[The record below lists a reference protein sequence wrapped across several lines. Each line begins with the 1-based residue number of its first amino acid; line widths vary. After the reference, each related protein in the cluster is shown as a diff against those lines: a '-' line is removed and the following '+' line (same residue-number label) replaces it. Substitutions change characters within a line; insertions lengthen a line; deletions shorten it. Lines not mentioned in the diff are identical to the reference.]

1 MILLAPGIV
10 FKILYFWTFCLWWT
24 VLVLFGCRTITYEK
38 TQTLFKVGKPPFKP
52 VIRNMSLANQFQ
64 TPITLYDVKLSNR
77 AMEYFTVCMYACTYV
92 CVCTCVIVCWCMC
105 PCVRMSS
112 ANQFQIPISLY
123 DMKPTAK
130 TMDHYVVCIYLS
142 VCVCMYVCVCVCV
155 YMCVYVC
162 VHGCTAPVCISILCT
177 CVYICMIYIFN
188 VMWCIVCICGG
199 VLVFEVLI

>member
-1 MILLAPGIV
+1 MVRFSVELIPGIVLYCCTCDLLAPGIV
-10 FKILYFWTFCLWWT
+10 FKIFYFWTFCLWWT

-77 AMEYFTVCMYACTYV
+77 AMEYFTVCMCACTYV
-92 CVCTCVIVCWCMC
+92 CVCTCMTVCWCMC

-130 TMDHYVVCIYLS
+130 TMDHYVVCIYIFL
-142 VCVCMYVCVCVCV
+142 CVCVCACTCMCTCVCACMHSSSVHKHIV
-155 YMCVYVC
+155 YMCMYMYDI
-162 VHGCTAPVCISILCT
+162 HI
-177 CVYICMIYIFN
+177 
-188 VMWCIVCICGG
+188 
-199 VLVFEVLI
+199 